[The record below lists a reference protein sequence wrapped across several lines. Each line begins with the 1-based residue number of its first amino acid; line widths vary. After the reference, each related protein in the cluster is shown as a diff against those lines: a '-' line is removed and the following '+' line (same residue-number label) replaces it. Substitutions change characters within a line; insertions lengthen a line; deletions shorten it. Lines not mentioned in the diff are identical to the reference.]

1 MLKNSNRQLKAK
13 RSHLARAH
21 AEAGPPIGRV
31 RAIRAMV
38 ARRIGVG
45 EHFLVRR
52 LVLFLVALCY
62 LAAFASLRD
71 QWRGLFGRNG
81 VTPVD
86 ALLAQVQKNGGL
98 SSLVDRIWTMPTLL
112 WLGDTPSVDAMGEA
126 MCSAGAVLSVTAASL
141 ALFTR
146 GGGSSIVFGALWGM
160 YLSLFHVGQV
170 FLSFQWDILL
180 LEVGF
185 VCIWLSPK
193 LRPTSRDPPHPAG
206 LWLLRFICFKLMLMS
221 GAVKIQSEC
230 PTWLGLTALDYHF
243 DTQPL
248 PTPLAWW
255 ASTHVPREVKR
266 FGVAATLAIEGP
278 LTTLLVAPFRR
289 ARTAGAYSQ
298 LLLQATI
305 AATGNYTFFNL
316 LTVAL
321 ACSAL
326 DDASLGRLF
335 RGRRRADPNGG
346 ETHSDDEPET
356 PKTPVAIDHDDL
368 PANPS
373 ARRKLIDLLS
383 PNSRKTVDGAAQDL
397 KEGKLL
403 TREQISTLERAQNT
417 PLPDFDPDSVDP
429 KSTGIKTPRR
439 RLFDS
444 KSPSARRWSR
454 RYAEE
459 RESLR
464 DYSYAFGLV
473 GGWLFVAFA
482 AANALMMF
490 KVDGAKVTLKVGVP
504 ETNAWLAFIVPCFV
518 RYAWMFILP
527 ASCVAHCYDRVRAS
541 SSRTVGFVRIAG
553 ACFTLVA
560 AAAMLRV
567 VLKPL
572 HQVVP
577 KSTGVSV
584 LGEFGLPAGGVEA
597 ALPSFGSRWDD
608 VIDACSTKFRLG
620 SGYGLFRRMTGVGD
634 DGSVMRPEIILEG
647 SDDGGNWTAIEF
659 KHKPSD
665 DVRVAP
671 TWVAPHQPRL
681 DWQMWF
687 AALGAYNHNTWLI
700 NLVYRLLKGEPEV
713 WGLVDDGSRRLE
725 RYPGGWGAYGA
736 DAGRD
741 DGSAWAPTMIRGRRY
756 AYRFVLADSDER
768 TYWKKTFVDEYL
780 PALSLDNQ
788 SLMNYV
794 RSQTDWSKDDAG
806 VPVDLGAALEFFR
819 GLNNLFAYFIAGT
832 ACAALLLGLDT
843 VAARLALETYG
854 AEKVKRD

>member
-1 MLKNSNRQLKAK
+1 MGDRGN
-13 RSHLARAH
+13 
-21 AEAGPPIGRV
+21 
-31 RAIRAMV
+31 
-38 ARRIGVG
+38 GVG
-45 EHFLVRR
+45 EHFRVRR

-62 LAAFASLRD
+62 LAAFASLRA
-71 QWRGLFGRNG
+71 QWIGLFGTHG
-81 VTPVD
+81 VIPVD

-98 SSLVDRIWTMPTLL
+98 SSLYDRIWTLPSLL
-112 WLGDTPSVDAMGEA
+112 WFAESSSVDAMGEA
-126 MCSAGAVLSVTAASL
+126 ICSAGAVLSVTAASL
-141 ALFTR
+141 ALFTQ
-146 GGGSSIVFGALWGM
+146 GGGCSIVWMLLWGM

-170 FLSFQWDILL
+170 FMSFQWDILL

-193 LRPTSRDPPHPAG
+193 LRPTSRDPPHPAS
-206 LWLLRFICFKLMLMS
+206 LWLLRFVCFKLMLMS

-255 ASTHVPREVKR
+255 ASTHAPREMKR
-266 FGVAATLAIEGP
+266 FGVAVTLAIEGP
-278 LTTLLVAPFRR
+278 LTLLLIAPFRR
-289 ARTAGAYSQ
+289 ARTVGACSQ
-298 LLLQATI
+298 LLLQVMI

-326 DDASLGRLF
+326 DDAALTYEYFSGGRISK
-335 RGRRRADPNGG
+335 GG
-346 ETHSDDEPET
+346 EADADDEPET
-356 PKTPVAIDHDDL
+356 PRTPVTINHDDL
-368 PANPS
+368 PANPT

-383 PNSRKTVDGAAQDL
+383 PNSRKTVDSAAKDL
-397 KEGKLL
+397 SDGKLL

-429 KSTGIKTPRR
+429 KSTVIKTPRR

-444 KSPSARRWSR
+444 KSPSARRWSGM
-454 RYAEE
+454 YAEE
-459 RESLR
+459 RESLE
-464 DYSYAFGLV
+464 DYSTVFGSV
-473 GGWLFVAFA
+473 GGFLFIAFA

-490 KVDGAKVTLKVGVP
+490 KVDVKDGARVTLKVGVS
-504 ETNAWLAFIVPCFV
+504 ETNAWLAFIVPCVV
-518 RYAWMFILP
+518 RYAWMVVLP
-527 ASCVAHCYDRVRAS
+527 AGSFAHCYDRVRAS
-541 SSRTVGFVRIAG
+541 SSRTVGFVRVVG
-553 ACFTLVA
+553 ASFTLVA
-560 AAAMLRV
+560 AVAMLGV
-567 VLKPL
+567 IVKPL

-577 KSTGVSV
+577 KETGVSV

-597 ALPSFGSRWDD
+597 ALPSFGSDWDV
-608 VIDACSTKFRLG
+608 VIDTYSTKFRLS
-620 SGYGLFRRMTGVGD
+620 SGYGLFRRMTGVGE
-634 DGSVMRPEIILEG
+634 DGSVMRPEIVLEG
-647 SDDGGNWTAIEF
+647 SDDGGNWTALEF

-665 DVRVAP
+665 DVNVAP

-687 AALGAYNHNTWLI
+687 AAQGSYNHNTWLI

-713 WGLVDDGSRRLE
+713 WELIDDGSRRLDQK
-725 RYPGGWGAYGA
+725 YPGGWGASGA
-736 DAGRD
+736 QAGRD
-741 DGSAWAPTMIRGRRY
+741 DGSAWAPSFIRGRRY

-768 TYWKKTFVDEYL
+768 TYWKKTFLDEYL

-788 SLMNYV
+788 SLINYV
-794 RSQTDWSKDDAG
+794 RSQTRWKGDAAETN
-806 VPVDLGAALEFFR
+806 DLGAIFDSVR
-819 GLNNLFAYFIAGT
+819 GLNNLLAYFIAGT
-832 ACAALLLGLDT
+832 ACAALIVCLDK

>member
-1 MLKNSNRQLKAK
+1 MPDRPPYSRGGFLAGRIRLACGGIDAERKA
-13 RSHLARAH
+13 
-21 AEAGPPIGRV
+21 V
-31 RAIRAMV
+31 RAP
-38 ARRIGVG
+38 
-45 EHFLVRR
+45 
-52 LVLFLVALCY
+52 
-62 LAAFASLRD
+62 AAYQEPIEEL
-71 QWRGLFGRNG
+71 GR
-81 VTPVD
+81 PEED
-86 ALLAQVQKNGGL
+86 
-98 SSLVDRIWTMPTLL
+98 
-112 WLGDTPSVDAMGEA
+112 
-126 MCSAGAVLSVTAASL
+126 
-141 ALFTR
+141 
-146 GGGSSIVFGALWGM
+146 GGSEECAGGESSHHLGAALEPEGDVVGGERDEGHRRADVDPGD
-160 YLSLFHVGQV
+160 LRLESFPSQGSLEPVHREPSAVDGV
-170 FLSFQWDILL
+170 VVVLL
-180 LEVGF
+180 QEGHLEV
-185 VCIWLSPK
+185 
-193 LRPTSRDPPHPAG
+193 RPTSRAEDSKGEP
-206 LWLLRFICFKLMLMS
+206 K
-221 GAVKIQSEC
+221 
-230 PTWLGLTALDYHF
+230 
-243 DTQPL
+243 
-248 PTPLAWW
+248 TP
-255 ASTHVPREVKR
+255 
-266 FGVAATLAIEGP
+266 
-278 LTTLLVAPFRR
+278 
-289 ARTAGAYSQ
+289 
-298 LLLQATI
+298 
-305 AATGNYTFFNL
+305 N
-316 LTVAL
+316 
-321 ACSAL
+321 
-326 DDASLGRLF
+326 
-335 RGRRRADPNGG
+335 
-346 ETHSDDEPET
+346 DDEPET
-356 PKTPVAIDHDDL
+356 PKTPVTINHDDL

-464 DYSYAFGLV
+464 DYSYAVGLV
-473 GGWLFVAFA
+473 GGWLFIAFA

-504 ETNAWLAFIVPCFV
+504 ETNAWLAFIVPCVV
-518 RYAWMFILP
+518 RYAWMFVLP

-560 AAAMLRV
+560 AAAMLGV

-597 ALPSFGSRWDD
+597 ALPSFGSRWDEI
-608 VIDACSTKFRLG
+608 IDTYAAKFRLG

-647 SDDGGNWTAIEF
+647 SDDGSNWTAIEF
-659 KHKPSD
+659 KHKPST
-665 DVRVAP
+665 DVKVAP

-687 AALGAYNHNTWLI
+687 AALGTYNHNTWLI

-713 WGLVDDGSRRLE
+713 WGLVDDGLRRRE
-725 RYPGGWGAYGA
+725 RYPGGWGASGA
-736 DAGRD
+736 EAGRD
-741 DGSAWAPTMIRGRRY
+741 DGSAWAPTMIRGVRY

-768 TYWKKTFVDEYL
+768 TYWKKTFMDEYL

-794 RSQTDWSKDDAG
+794 RSQTDWNKDDAG
-806 VPVDLGAALEFFR
+806 VPADLGAALEFFR
-819 GLNNLFAYFIAGT
+819 GLNNLFAYIVAGT